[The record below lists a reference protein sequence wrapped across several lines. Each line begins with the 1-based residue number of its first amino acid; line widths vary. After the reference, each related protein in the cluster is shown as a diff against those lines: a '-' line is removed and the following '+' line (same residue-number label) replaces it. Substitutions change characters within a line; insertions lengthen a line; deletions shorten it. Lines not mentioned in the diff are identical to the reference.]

1 MWEPIFRIFPILV
14 SSPLVSPPYPG
25 RRHVNFK
32 FYQQIWSALRIQDK
46 NMPAAKIIAVSFSPL
61 KQVTLWIDKKTFY
74 PFCCPLLET
83 MSIYNTVA
91 SGNENIEFFEE
102 KARLKF

>member
-1 MWEPIFRIFPILV
+1 MR
-14 SSPLVSPPYPG
+14 

-46 NMPAAKIIAVSFSPL
+46 NMPARRQNFWRILFAAKTS
-61 KQVTLWIDKKTFY
+61 WIDKKTFY
-74 PFCCPLLET
+74 PFCRPLLET

-91 SGNENIEFFEE
+91 SGNGNIEFFEE

>member
-1 MWEPIFRIFPILV
+1 VTPCELQVLSANLIRLKIRICQ
-14 SSPLVSPPYPG
+14 
-25 RRHVNFK
+25 R
-32 FYQQIWSALRIQDK
+32 
-46 NMPAAKIIAVSFSPL
+46 AAKIIAVSFSPL

-91 SGNENIEFFEE
+91 SGNGNIEFFEE